1 LSLREGWALPAGSAD
16 ASGIQT
22 GCRTAWVSR
31 NRSADARLTNGSW
44 LEGHDVAGNALA
56 TPCRRQRTALID
68 HTVALVGRLEAI
80 LVREREGQLG
90 KEGGEFLCTPAH
102 DRADE
107 RNPWTVAPGSAR
119 PAVAPAFLCASASSA
134 LTAARVVADPVQA
147 NI

>member
-1 LSLREGWALPAGSAD
+1 L
-16 ASGIQT
+16 
-22 GCRTAWVSR
+22 TAPIYTTPVDVTVSR
-31 NRSADARLTNGSW
+31 NRSADVRLTNGSW

-90 KEGGEFLCTPAH
+90 KGGDEFLCTPAH

>member
-1 LSLREGWALPAGSAD
+1 M
-16 ASGIQT
+16 GIACRLN
-22 GCRTAWVSR
+22 GCLWNSTVWPMVAWVYR
-31 NRSADARLTNGSW
+31 NRSADARLANGAS
-44 LEGHDVAGNALA
+44 LERHVAAGNALA

-80 LVREREGQLG
+80 LVRVREGQLG

-107 RNPWTVAPGSAR
+107 RNSWTVVPGSAR
-119 PAVAPAFLCASASSA
+119 SAVAPAFLCASASSA
-134 LTAARVVADPVQA
+134 LTVARVVVDPVQA